1 MLDDDPVCRPGVC
14 TDLRVRPEFAA
25 PFAKATASNSQT
37 ATAISITAA
46 LYRAVA
52 APAVSEAAAAAAL
65 YRAVAAPTVSEAAAA
80 IAIATAVARR
90 WYLDPSTGRSVPAV
104 PG

>member
-52 APAVSEAAAAAAL
+52 AP
-65 YRAVAAPTVSEAAAA
+65 TVSEAAAA

>member
-37 ATAISITAA
+37 ATAISIG
-46 LYRAVA
+46 
-52 APAVSEAAAAAAL
+52 EAA
-65 YRAVAAPTVSEAAAA
+65 TSF
-80 IAIATAVARR
+80 TTT
-90 WYLDPSTGRSVPAV
+90 STPYTILLQ
-104 PG
+104 